1 MIADKKEIA
10 LAFSTG
16 KFSEGYEYLAPDASW
31 EIVGE
36 KLLHGKQVIIDYCEN
51 TAAYFETVETNFT
64 PGHVLQDGNQV
75 VINGTAVFT
84 NKEQKITMVSSC
96 DMYAF
101 DDGLLKRMTSY
112 CIVTNK

>member
-1 MIADKKEIA
+1 MSSDLKSIA
-10 LAFSTG
+10 LAFSNG
-16 KFSEGYEYLAPDASW
+16 KFSEGYDYLAPDASW

-36 KLLHGKQVIIDYCEN
+36 KLLHGKQVIIDYCKN
-51 TAAYFETVETNFT
+51 TAAYFDTVETVFT
-64 PGHVLQDGNQV
+64 PGHIMQDGNLV
-75 VINGTAVFT
+75 VVNGTAVFT

-101 DDGLLKRMTSY
+101 EEGLLKRMTSY